1 MSTAPV
7 HILGVCGTFMGGL
20 AALATELQLAVSGSD
35 QQVYPPMSLQLQA
48 LGIDLRE
55 GYSADHLGPEG
66 AEILVG
72 NALSRG
78 NPAVEA
84 VLDRGLPYRSGPQW
98 LAERV
103 LAGRRTLAVC
113 GTHGKTTT
121 TSILAFL
128 LDRAGRDPGF
138 LIGGV
143 AHDFPKSARLGSG
156 DCFVVEGDEYDSAF
170 FDKRSKFIHYR
181 PEVAILN
188 NLEFDHADIFDDLA
202 AIERQFHHLVR
213 VVPRCGRLIVH
224 AGDAALERVLAKGCW
239 TPVERFSID
248 PAIPAEWQ
256 AEVSADGG
264 EFALSLRGQ
273 KMGRAQ
279 WALRGRHNVANAV
292 AAIAA
297 AAAVGVDPTTSL
309 RLLPAFRGVRRRL
322 EHLGRAG
329 GVEIL
334 EDFAHHPTAVA
345 VTIDAARAL
354 AGNGRLIV
362 ALEPR
367 SNSMRLGAH
376 RDGLAPALAGAD
388 LAFVV
393 ERPELPWDASG
404 AISPLG
410 GRGRTSP
417 GSDAL
422 LATLLQTVQPG
433 DHVVFMSNGS
443 FDNLPRRL
451 LAELGNANPVV

>member
-156 DCFVVEGDEYDSAF
+156 ACFVVEGDEYDSAF

-202 AIERQFHHLVR
+202 AIERQ
-213 VVPRCGRLIVH
+213 
-224 AGDAALERVLAKGCW
+224 
-239 TPVERFSID
+239 
-248 PAIPAEWQ
+248 
-256 AEVSADGG
+256 
-264 EFALSLRGQ
+264 
-273 KMGRAQ
+273 
-279 WALRGRHNVANAV
+279 
-292 AAIAA
+292 
-297 AAAVGVDPTTSL
+297 
-309 RLLPAFRGVRRRL
+309 
-322 EHLGRAG
+322 
-329 GVEIL
+329 
-334 EDFAHHPTAVA
+334 
-345 VTIDAARAL
+345 
-354 AGNGRLIV
+354 
-362 ALEPR
+362 
-367 SNSMRLGAH
+367 
-376 RDGLAPALAGAD
+376 
-388 LAFVV
+388 
-393 ERPELPWDASG
+393 
-404 AISPLG
+404 
-410 GRGRTSP
+410 
-417 GSDAL
+417 
-422 LATLLQTVQPG
+422 
-433 DHVVFMSNGS
+433 
-443 FDNLPRRL
+443 
-451 LAELGNANPVV
+451 